1 MKLLLD
7 ESIPRRLVD
16 HFPDKFEIKTVPQ
29 MGWAGTGNGELLRL
43 AGEHGFNALVTADQG
58 IEHEQNIAALPISVI
73 VMVAHRTRL
82 QDLKPLVPGVVDAL
96 KTTAEV
102 GLYRLVA

>member
-7 ESIPRRLVD
+7 ESTPRRLVD

-102 GLYRLVA
+102 GLYRVVA